1 MKLTIKGGQQKA
13 QDVVWEGQQAQQNK
27 IKEEEKITTQ
37 PIETEKEKGV
47 GETNKTKE
55 AVYTI
60 NRNQSEIQNS
70 NTSKSFHRSFNI
82 HEVLHQMKKTAGITM
97 NTKK

>member
-1 MKLTIKGGQQKA
+1 MKSTIKGGQQKA
-13 QDVVWEGQQAQQNK
+13 QDVVWEGQQVQQNK
-27 IKEEEKITTQ
+27 IKEEGKITTQ

-47 GETNKTKE
+47 EETNKTKE

-70 NTSKSFHRSFNI
+70 NTSKSFHGSFNI
-82 HEVLHQMKKTAGITM
+82 H
-97 NTKK
+97 